1 MFRSHPAS
9 AGLLLALLVTT
20 PLAGPAQADPP
31 ALLVGSQFSFPNSA
45 FNPSTGV
52 SAGLALAD
60 RWLGDDPFGNPAAN
74 PGRGVSISGLMLHV
88 SRQDLRAA
96 NRNYDETPAFFDG
109 AGLAVGLPTRWPLSF
124 SFYAFQPV
132 LDKEANAFS
141 RGNGTPDPGNP
152 PAAIEGNA
160 SARELRAG
168 GGVSY
173 GIGAV
178 RVGAAVEWTRRD
190 DVYEVLEQSGSPFA
204 GTRRLEFTGDA
215 VGFQIG
221 GRFTRAAEG
230 AGAVSVGVGLRRVP
244 ALTADATLSEDL
256 LAGSSDTTFQAV
268 REAGWEPGASA
279 RVGVSPSFRVLA
291 ALGGRTA
298 QRWEGLDVAAGRV
311 WEWKLAGEFHD
322 ARDPWTLRFGLGQER
337 RSDTTEPRTDVLG
350 LGFGWAFAWGS
361 VDGGLSHRT
370 IDREGA
376 PNSFEDRIVLTVRA
390 PR

>member
-1 MFRSHPAS
+1 MIRCHPATV
-9 AGLLLALLVTT
+9 GLLVATLLTPCLAGRAAANPPA
-20 PLAGPAQADPP
+20 PLAS
-31 ALLVGSQFSFPNSA
+31 SQFTFPGA
-45 FNPSTGV
+45 AINPSTGG

-74 PGRGVSISGLMLHV
+74 PGRGVSLSGVMLHV

-109 AGLAVGLPTRWPLSF
+109 AGFSVALPTRGPLAF
-124 SFYAFQPV
+124 SLYAFQPV

-141 RGNGTPDPGNP
+141 RGTGTPDPGNP
-152 PAAIEGNA
+152 PASIEGNA

-168 GGVSY
+168 GGASY

-178 RVGAAVEWTRRD
+178 RLGAAVEWTRRD
-190 DVYEVLEQSGSPFA
+190 DTYEIIERSGNPLA
-204 GTRRLEFTGDA
+204 GTQRLELSGDGI
-215 VGFQIG
+215 GFQIG

-230 AGAVSVGVGLRRVP
+230 AGGLSIGVGIRRVP
-244 ALTADATLSEDL
+244 ALTLDAALSEDL
-256 LAGSSDTTFQAV
+256 LGGFSDTTFQAV

-279 RVGVSPSFRVLA
+279 RLAVSPSFRVLA

-298 QRWEGLDVAAGRV
+298 QRWEGLDVAAGRG

-337 RSDTTEPRTDVLG
+337 RSNTTEPRTDVLG
-350 LGFGWAFAWGS
+350 LGFGWAFTWGT

-370 IDREGA
+370 IDRDAA